1 MKWNNSL
8 IATAICIGL
17 CSCSSDDS
25 EPSDVENKEPST
37 PEISQEMAEIWKH
50 IDTPYH
56 EFNETKLEGIVF
68 GHIGYQQDHII
79 EYINKGAQT
88 AHDTGDMSADLNG
101 DGWIN
106 RWDAAKK
113 TETARKVDPSAN
125 AELTVDPGI
134 STQTLASSI
143 HQVLATNP
151 DGLGAGT
158 ARPDI
163 FVEGH
168 LSVFDYL
175 RYLVATRSD
184 LRFEGEVIRP
194 DESPFNTHQFRIS
207 WDKNGDGLFNEEDNT
222 LYETN
227 FNSDDWHYSYVP
239 SFEHLVGTKSH
250 NYVVGYTMYR
260 RMDEHWLQDEMQARF
275 YSTGPVLKTRRELTW
290 QWEQDWLA
298 KNEGKVV
305 LKSLRRSSSD
315 HPASIGLPDSNDPVD
330 PAVYGR
336 NLEIRAFNVRND
348 VYQPGVITGLDVYL
362 SLMIDHGIDMAL
374 AYWPSTASNV
384 KADSFIVQR
393 IFDYK
398 SGGFSGVSTRYFVAE
413 TLDFSTNPNCALM
426 GTNGMPS
433 TLSPFREGAEVPWPM
448 AGGSIDECR
457 RLFSTR
463 QGNGGLNINHD
474 MSNAVIN
481 YGIDIMVLNY
491 STLNTPDLVTDENY
505 LGYLGDKHIYRSD
518 YGSYDINTSCGEK
531 PCIPVTL
538 IEHNIATE
546 EAPVGNAPVLDKE
559 HFGWKMAD
567 CALCHN
573 AEKNPLGH
581 GGQSWP
587 VDSAAGFKEIQ
598 PYYCATCHGSNGA
611 PKRHSYD
618 TYCVQCHNP
627 NNTDPDKYG
636 INPKNHG
643 EVSNLFLL
651 EPEDNRVNQFTGTNF
666 GTDSR
671 GEADYT
677 KHIPHVTEKAPT
689 NLSGEIELYPAFW
702 VPHNNGYTLSKS
714 FPDPFSCTTCHKSN

>member
-1 MKWNNSL
+1 MNNKFALASL
-8 IATAICIGL
+8 LVLGL
-17 CSCSSDDS
+17 SACGSDSSSTDDGTTTP
-25 EPSDVENKEPST
+25 PSPPDLSP
-37 PEISQEMAEIWKH
+37 EMAEIWKH
-50 IDTPYH
+50 IDSPYH
-56 EFNETKLEGIVF
+56 EFKETKLEGIVF
-68 GHIGYQQDHII
+68 GHIGYQQDHIM
-79 EYINKGAQT
+79 EYINKGAQL
-88 AHDTGDMSADLNG
+88 AHKTGDMSADLNG

-113 TETARKVDPSAN
+113 TESALKVDSSSN
-125 AELTVDPGI
+125 AELKVDPGI

-163 FVEGH
+163 FVDGH
-168 LSVFDYL
+168 LSAFDYL

-184 LRFEGEVIRP
+184 LRFEGEVTRP
-194 DESPFNTHQFRIS
+194 EESAFNTHEFKIS
-207 WDKNGDGLFNEEDNT
+207 WDKNGDGLFNEDDNT
-222 LYETN
+222 QYETN

-260 RMDEHWLQDEMQARF
+260 RMDEHRLQDEMQARF

-298 KNEGKVV
+298 KNDGKVV
-305 LKSLRRSSSD
+305 LKTLMRSSSD

-336 NLEIRAFNVRND
+336 NLEIRAFNLRSD
-348 VYQPGVITGLDVYL
+348 VYQPGVITGLDFYL
-362 SLMIDHGIDMAL
+362 SLMIDHELDMKL

-384 KADSFIVQR
+384 KADSFIIQR

-398 SGGFSGVSTRYFVAE
+398 SAGFSGASTRYIVSE
-413 TLDFSTNPNCALM
+413 TVDFSDNPNCMLM
-426 GTNGMPS
+426 GLNGMPS
-433 TLSPFREGAEVPWPM
+433 TLAPWGGTEVPWLH

-457 RLFSTR
+457 RLFNSR
-463 QGNGGLNINHD
+463 QGNGGLNVNHD

-481 YGIDIMVLNY
+481 FGMDRMFLNY
-491 STLNTPDLVTDENY
+491 STLNTPDLITDENY
-505 LGYLGDKHIYRSD
+505 LGYMGYKHIYRSD
-518 YGSYDINTSCGEK
+518 YGGYDINTSCGNE
-531 PCIPVTL
+531 PCTPVTL
-538 IEHNIATE
+538 IEFDIATE
-546 EAPVGNAPVLDKE
+546 EKPIGNAPILNE
-559 HFGWKMAD
+559 THFGWKLPD

-573 AEKNPLGH
+573 EDKNPQGH

-587 VDSAAGFKEIQ
+587 VNAGAGFKEIQ

-611 PKRHSYD
+611 PQRHGYD
-618 TYCVQCHNP
+618 TYCTQCHNP

-643 EVSNLFLL
+643 EVSHLFLL
-651 EPEDNRVNQFTGTNF
+651 EPEDNRVNQHTGTNF
-666 GTDSR
+666 GTDDR
-671 GEADYT
+671 GEVDYT
-677 KHIPHVTEKAPT
+677 QHIPHVTEKAPT

-714 FPDPFSCTTCHKSN
+714 FPDPYSCTTCHQAPE